1 MSIVNKYGNT
11 TFYAYDGWRFQ
22 QTKIQPMDPIF
33 KNAQSLQS
41 FLQHDQAMVIVQNE
55 AVNAS
60 NTYQIS
66 FMQTFPKYELLE
78 ETLLAVEKLN
88 RTVYEEL
95 IPQVKAFNVTY
106 EAVKEDIVFV
116 DQDFNITGKLLWFQ
130 TLSFIMCATCNIFST
145 NCLDHKLFRTLS
157 VDNTTYVQTAT
168 AEEVNLSPAE
178 LDLKRRQDI
187 VAFLI
192 EKHRTDVVVANSIL
206 NRTVT
211 ISTDQIINSAKT
223 FVNVSA
229 STLSLSGA
237 IDINGTLN
245 DINLSQL
252 KDNALY
258 IDENATITAQFTFN
272 ESTVLRRDLM
282 VTGLLNDIYPNDVIT
297 IDRDEVIVGYK
308 TFRRVNF
315 ISHAKVPDLT
325 VDGFVNGMQLDQF
338 FTVTGNQTIDVPFTF
353 NNTVIVRGNAE
364 VRTTVNKMDLSTV
377 ASDAVLINEE
387 NATISAVK
395 NFKHADFTGNL
406 DMKPLA
412 TINGIDV
419 SEINND
425 GIHLG
430 ADDIINSSLVFMS
443 NVSFL
448 GPVTVQGSVNN
459 DSVDDVVYLNVPGI
473 ITGKKH
479 FENDL
484 NLEAPLTVDGTVN
497 NVDIS
502 GRVLPYLFHK
512 KFREYCKICN

>member
-1 MSIVNKYGNT
+1 
-11 TFYAYDGWRFQ
+11 
-22 QTKIQPMDPIF
+22 
-33 KNAQSLQS
+33 
-41 FLQHDQAMVIVQNE
+41 
-55 AVNAS
+55 
-60 NTYQIS
+60 
-66 FMQTFPKYELLE
+66 
-78 ETLLAVEKLN
+78 
-88 RTVYEEL
+88 
-95 IPQVKAFNVTY
+95 
-106 EAVKEDIVFV
+106 
-116 DQDFNITGKLLWFQ
+116 
-130 TLSFIMCATCNIFST
+130 MCATCNIFST